1 MAGGTVG
8 ALHSKD
14 FKVVDFDAAVLLPAK
29 AMLMTAADLLF
40 DGAKLAKKVSGNFKP
55 VYTKEEYLAVLN
67 RKFFSE

>member
-1 MAGGTVG
+1 
-8 ALHSKD
+8 
-14 FKVVDFDAAVLLPAK
+14 
-29 AMLMTAADLLF
+29 MLMTAADLLC